1 MANNEAVVYE
11 DKILTGYLTY
21 RHEDEDEH
29 TSTTISVP
37 VARASELFEEMA
49 RLRGWRV
56 FSVESRDG
64 RRRVEVTL

>member
-1 MANNEAVVYE
+1 MTRPAAVHE

-21 RHEDEDEH
+21 RHEDKY
-29 TSTTISVP
+29 TTTTISVP
-37 VARASELFEEMA
+37 VARISELFAEMA

-56 FSVESRDG
+56 FSVEGRGG